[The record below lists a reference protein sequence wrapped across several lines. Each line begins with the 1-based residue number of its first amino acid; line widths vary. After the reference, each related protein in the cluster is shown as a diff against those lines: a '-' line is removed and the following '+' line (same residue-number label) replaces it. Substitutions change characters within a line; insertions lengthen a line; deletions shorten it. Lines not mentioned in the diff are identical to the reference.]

1 MPCEKSA
8 DWTGWT
14 IYHERLSVNRCV
26 EKHVFVRRGLICHL
40 LVACGVVT
48 LSGCSRPK
56 DKWLAMRPPLYKAR
70 GRVTWNGE
78 PAQGVLVALR
88 SDTLNVTA
96 TGLTNDR
103 GEFVLTSFRNGDGA
117 AAGDH
122 AVTITKKV
130 NLQDKSGNDVV
141 FNLMPLKY
149 EDRDLSGLAATIAEN
164 NNNVL
169 EFEVVGPKREF
180 KDGQP

>member
-1 MPCEKSA
+1 MNSRWE
-8 DWTGWT
+8 TNF
-14 IYHERLSVNRCV
+14 Y
-26 EKHVFVRRGLICHL
+26 RRRSLLPYGLIAL
-40 LVACGVVT
+40 AGVAS
-48 LSGCSRPK
+48 SGCSRPK

-103 GEFVLTSFRNGDGA
+103 GEFVLTSYRSGDGA

-122 AVTITKKV
+122 AVTITKRV
-130 NLQDKSGNDVV
+130 DVQDKNGNSVT

-149 EDRDLSGLAATIAEN
+149 EDRDLSGLTATIAEN

-169 EFEVVGPKREF
+169 EFEVEGPRREF